1 MGIVLPRLITAA
13 SGCLAAVLAMSACS
27 SPSSPSTP
35 LSLTRFRPEPTSFLA
50 NSGYD
55 QPLTLAIHDRD
66 TWARTWNDIHSR
78 LSPAPALPEIDFTKE
93 MVLVAAIGSRP
104 SSGFQVVF
112 TGATET
118 GDVVTID
125 VESRTPG
132 PTCVMLPVVTAP
144 VDLARIPRRNGA
156 IVFRSTPK
164 VVNCPA

>member
-1 MGIVLPRLITAA
+1 MRQRLLVRTC
-13 SGCLAAVLAMSACS
+13 GCLTAVLAMSACA

-35 LSLTRFRPEPTSFLA
+35 LGLTRFRPEPTSFLA
-50 NSGYD
+50 ISGYD

-66 TWARTWNDIHSR
+66 TWVRSWNDIHSR

-93 MVLVAAIGSRP
+93 MVLVAAVGSRP
-104 SSGFQVVF
+104 SSGYEVVF
-112 TGATET
+112 TGATEAS
-118 GDVVTID
+118 DVVTVD
-125 VESRTPG
+125 VESRIPG
-132 PTCVMLPVVTAP
+132 PTCIGLPVVTAP

>member
-1 MGIVLPRLITAA
+1 MTVPPRLRAPA
-13 SGCLAAVLAMSACS
+13 RGCLAAVLVLSGCS

-50 NSGYD
+50 ISGYD

-66 TWARTWNDIHSR
+66 TWVRTWNDINSR
-78 LSPAPALPEIDFTKE
+78 ISPVPALPEVDFTKE

-104 SSGFQVVF
+104 SSGFEVVF
-112 TGATET
+112 TGAAEA
-118 GDVVTID
+118 GEVVTID
-125 VESRTPG
+125 VESRSPG
-132 PTCVMLPVVTAP
+132 PTCIMLPVVTAP